1 MKKLTIFLQ
10 KLFFILS
17 CSTISEKSYL
27 NPLDTF
33 STNISGTINVLESL
47 RYSKNIR
54 SIVIVTTDK
63 VYENKEIKE
72 GYKETDSLG
81 GLIRIVA
88 VKHVVKL

>member
-1 MKKLTIFLQ
+1 MK
-10 KLFFILS
+10 
-17 CSTISEKSYL
+17 KSYL

-81 GLIRIVA
+81 GFDPY
-88 VKHVVKL
+88 KSKLCCEIITNCYRSSFFTK